1 MLCGLNGLSHRII
14 EIEMIQPFA
23 LARIAT
29 HVVLHR
35 VSIRT
40 LDELL
45 FEELG
50 AGWGSVAVAAEA
62 NRNAS

>member
-1 MLCGLNGLSHRII
+1 MLLPSFIALG
-14 EIEMIQPFA
+14 FA

-50 AGWGSVAVAAEA
+50 AGWGSVAVQQ
-62 NRNAS
+62 RQTGTLRSDGLVG